1 MRVAGALVLG
11 VACGALAG
19 SALSEVV
26 AVLGLLLFDRPT
38 GLRYLPA
45 VLGVAGGVFALVV
58 VRREARHDRED
69 VR

>member
-1 MRVAGALVLG
+1 MRVSGALVLG
-11 VACGALAG
+11 IVCGALAG

-26 AVLGLLLFDRPT
+26 ALLGLLLFDRPA
-38 GLRYLPA
+38 GLSYLPA
-45 VLGVAGGVFALVV
+45 VLGVAGGVGALVA